1 MWECKRG
8 LFSYE
13 EGPPR
18 INMGISHAT
27 KKIDEPRDAFFDR
40 TCSCSFA
47 VFLFFR
53 KSL

>member
-13 EGPPR
+13 EGPR

-27 KKIDEPRDAFFDR
+27 NAKK
-40 TCSCSFA
+40 
-47 VFLFFR
+47 
-53 KSL
+53 

>member
-1 MWECKRG
+1 MWECNRG

-27 KKIDEPRDAFFDR
+27 NAKK
-40 TCSCSFA
+40 
-47 VFLFFR
+47 
-53 KSL
+53 